1 MTLYERMKENYE
13 YPYNFRLTKRTPVI
27 IRIDGK
33 AFRTFT
39 KHFGKP
45 FDPILTHAMQLTML
59 ELCKNIQGA
68 TFGYTQSDEISILL
82 QDYENLE
89 TSAWFDYEVQ
99 KLCSVS
105 ASMATLYFN
114 KFFKELVAMHSVEG
128 EKHHEAR
135 LKAAFEGALFD
146 ARCFNLPK
154 EEVANYF
161 ISRQSDAIRNS
172 IQMVGQA
179 YFTHKELNRKSLE
192 DIKKMLKEKNI
203 DWAEYSTSKKR
214 GTACYKAE
222 EWNIDY
228 TTPLFTEDREYIE
241 KYV

>member
-99 KLCSVS
+99 KLSSVT

-114 KFFKELVAMHSVEG
+114 KFFKELVAQLSLPG
-128 EKHHEAR
+128 EKTHEAR
-135 LKAAFEGALFD
+135 LNAAFNGALFD
-146 ARCFNLPK
+146 ARCFNIPK

-161 ISRQSDAIRNS
+161 ICRQSDAVRNS
-172 IQMVGQA
+172 VQMAGQA
-179 YFTHKELNRKSLE
+179 CFKSNELNKKSINDILSMLLE
-192 DIKKMLKEKNI
+192 KGVNWEDYRTCE
-203 DWAEYSTSKKR
+203 KR

-222 EWNIDY
+222 EWDIDY